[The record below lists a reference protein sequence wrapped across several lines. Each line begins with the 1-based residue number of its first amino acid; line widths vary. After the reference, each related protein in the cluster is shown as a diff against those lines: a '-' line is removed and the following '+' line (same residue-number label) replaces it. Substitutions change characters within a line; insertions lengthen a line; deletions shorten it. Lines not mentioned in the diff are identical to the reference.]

1 MFGDKKTVKFA
12 SVLLRPEIRNVNK
25 AKNVPLLFHVA
36 LLISFTEDANPFAI
50 FFHLNLRTFP
60 SKNALFLFHVA
71 LLISFKM
78 VY

>member
-1 MFGDKKTVKFA
+1 MCNVTQPRMIICICILLKIKSKHRHMFGDKKTVKFA

-25 AKNVPLLFHVA
+25 AKNVPL
-36 LLISFTEDANPFAI
+36 
-50 FFHLNLRTFP
+50 FFH
-60 SKNALFLFHVA
+60 AV